1 MQVTSFMCP
10 HCKKEHGVRDVSLWI
25 PERDG
30 FQIVTQ
36 MEEADFY
43 DTESLNAQP
52 EFKAKMEEEY
62 GRAPDFEIGQY
73 SGWCLREKAAE

>member
-1 MQVTSFMCP
+1 
-10 HCKKEHGVRDVSLWI
+10 
-25 PERDG
+25 
-30 FQIVTQ
+30 

-73 SGWCLREKAAE
+73 SGWCLREKAVE